1 MYALVERERERKA
14 KIYIY
19 FLMFMNLDKC
29 INNINSEQ
37 MYEISKTRESESGC
51 VDVAAK
57 ESEN

>member
-1 MYALVERERERKA
+1 
-14 KIYIY
+14 
-19 FLMFMNLDKC
+19 MFMNLDKC